1 MRDRGRLVIPHRS
14 RRPTALKTRSQSSG
28 SGRDRE
34 DLFDVKAPGGQSP
47 QQLGLG
53 LLKIEPSRTVLGA
66 QEHDLP
72 VMIGAMS
79 APGSVVSMAKAP
91 SLIRPATQKSRWSDR
106 VKRQLVFRFCP
117 GSVSMNSKKPSAG
130 IRHRC
135 DLSKNRLSDRKF
147 NTGRPRGPFTPKASL
162 PPPGRNRA
170 SG

>member
-1 MRDRGRLVIPHRS
+1 VLR
-14 RRPTALKTRSQSSG
+14 TRSQSSG

-47 QQLGLG
+47 QQLGVG
-53 LLKIEPSRTVLGA
+53 LLKIEPGRTVLAA

-106 VKRQLVFRFCP
+106 VKRHLVFRFCP

-162 PPPGRNRA
+162 PPPGRNCA